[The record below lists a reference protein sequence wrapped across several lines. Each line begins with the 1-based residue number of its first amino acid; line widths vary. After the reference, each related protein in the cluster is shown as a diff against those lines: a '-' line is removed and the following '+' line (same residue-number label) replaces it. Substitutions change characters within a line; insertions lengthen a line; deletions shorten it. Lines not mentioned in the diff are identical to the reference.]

1 MKRSERINKVIGRVA
16 DLEPAEEPAVK
27 KKSKF
32 RRHRLNKPEL
42 DVVIAK
48 KNQSTFERKLKGIR
62 KANKRHDYG
71 EQAMVKMY
79 KGLLDMVIDLVPIAE
94 QNYRTSN
101 SERAAYAL
109 NVYINQA
116 REVAN
121 DMRSVADFTK
131 QAEQIVQMARR
142 QFTLIASA
150 LVDESYRVKKEIRA
164 SGISTKRSAL
174 IDEKL
179 DALVRGHG
187 KYLNESSK
195 ALSKAILEYMTERQS
210 PNSKK

>member
-1 MKRSERINKVIGRVA
+1 MGRVS
-16 DLEPAEEPAVK
+16 DLRTVTPPTKRGKNFK
-27 KKSKF
+27 KHKPD
-32 RRHRLNKPEL
+32 KPEL
-42 DVVIAK
+42 DAAIADH
-48 KNQSTFERKLKGIR
+48 NQSVFERKLRGIR
-62 KANKRHDYG
+62 KFNKKHDYG

-79 KGLLDMVIDLVPIAE
+79 KGLLDMVLSLIPIAE
-94 QNYRTSN
+94 QNYRKFKIDKN
-101 SERAAYAL
+101 VYAL
-109 NVYINQA
+109 NVLANQA

-121 DMRSVADFTK
+121 DMRSVADFTN

-150 LVDESYRVKKEIRA
+150 LVDEAYRLKREIK
-164 SGISTKRSAL
+164 SSTSAKHSAL

-195 ALSKAILEYMTERQS
+195 ALSQAILEYMTERHTPSKRQS
-210 PNSKK
+210 